1 MSGDTEDVAEMR
13 ALENIDMAFIAMNIP
28 FTMNVTQA
36 ASAIREFQPLVYK
49 KQQCKNG
56 ERKSGKKA
64 M

>member
-1 MSGDTEDVAEMR
+1 
-13 ALENIDMAFIAMNIP
+13 MAFIAMNIP